1 VIISTPP
8 SAHGWRGHDTIVCV
22 ADWAD
27 WVWWLIAAGALVI
40 AELFSGTFVLLMF
53 GVGAFA
59 ASVVSLAGAPG
70 WVAALVFAA
79 VSALALWLVR
89 PMINKRLH
97 KAEDQKMG
105 MATTEGAAASVI
117 ERVDRDHGMVKIGG
131 ELWRARPYDSEM
143 IYEPGERVRVLRVD
157 GATAMVGRD

>member
-1 VIISTPP
+1 MGVGTWES
-8 SAHGWRGHDTIVCV
+8 
-22 ADWAD
+22 
-27 WVWWLIAAGALVI
+27 WVWWLIAAGALII

-53 GVGAFA
+53 GVGALA
-59 ASVVSLAGAPG
+59 ASIVSLAGAPG

-89 PMINKRLH
+89 PWINKRLH
-97 KAEDQKMG
+97 KEADQKMG
-105 MATTEGAAASVI
+105 MATIEGASASVI
-117 ERVDRDHGMVKIGG
+117 ERVDRDHGMVKIEG

-143 IYEPGERVRVLRVD
+143 TYEPGDRVRVLRVE

>member
-1 VIISTPP
+1 MGDLAS
-8 SAHGWRGHDTIVCV
+8 
-22 ADWAD
+22 

-53 GVGAFA
+53 GAGALA
-59 ASVVSLAGAPG
+59 AAIVSLAGGPG
-70 WVAALVFAA
+70 WLAALVFAV

-89 PMINKRLH
+89 PWINKRLH
-97 KAEDQKMG
+97 READQKMG
-105 MATTEGAAASVI
+105 NATIEGAYASVI
-117 ERVDRDHGMVKIGG
+117 ERVDRDHGMVKIEG

-143 IYEPGERVRVLRVD
+143 IYEPGERVRILRVD

>member
-1 VIISTPP
+1 M
-8 SAHGWRGHDTIVCV
+8 
-22 ADWAD
+22 
-27 WVWWLIAAGALVI
+27 WWLIAAGALVI

-53 GVGAFA
+53 SVGALA

-70 WVAALVFAA
+70 WMAALVFAA
-79 VSALALWLVR
+79 VSALALWFVR
-89 PMINKRLH
+89 PLINKRLH

-105 MATTEGAAASVI
+105 MATTVGAGATVI
-117 ERVDRDHGMVKIGG
+117 ERVDPDHGMVKIEG